1 MKVAIPLAK
10 NVLAPLWITTAV
22 SAIDAGIQKKM
33 HGSGI
38 TALIILKREMN
49 GIMEIVQA
57 LEDLIFFWK
66 ELLK

>member
-22 SAIDAGIQKKM
+22 SAIDAEIQKKM

-38 TALIILKREMN
+38 TDLIILKRETN
-49 GIMEIVQA
+49 DIMEIVQA
-57 LEDLIFFWK
+57 LEDLIFCWK